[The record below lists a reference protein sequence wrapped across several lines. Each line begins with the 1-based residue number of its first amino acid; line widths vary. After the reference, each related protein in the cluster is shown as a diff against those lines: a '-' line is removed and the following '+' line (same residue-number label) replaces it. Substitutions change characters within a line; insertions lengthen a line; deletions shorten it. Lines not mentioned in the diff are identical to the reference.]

1 MRIIH
6 MIGYLRLG
14 AGRYI
19 ANLALEQARRD
30 GNRVLLFT
38 SPDAEGNWK
47 SDPRL
52 LQELAHGGVIIDSL
66 GDFFHREPK
75 SLFEAASRIR
85 TITSGWSPDTV
96 FHAHSAM
103 AAAAAHWSG
112 DGAVVCTCHGWNL
125 ARLREYEL
133 EDALAYQL
141 CNAVTSPSQFW
152 ADWLKSEMRV
162 AEVSVVPVGLN
173 LRRFPPPPAYADTPG
188 TVRIVSVGELTIRK
202 GFDVLL
208 DAMPLVWERK
218 PEVELHIMGEG
229 DLASQLRRKAASF
242 GPAQARVRFH
252 GFVRAPYAELPR
264 YSLFCLASRSDNLPV
279 AIIEAM
285 LARLPIVATNIGGIP
300 ELVRDGG
307 CGFLVPPDSPIA
319 LAEQL
324 VRMIELG
331 AEQRAHIG
339 MRGEHFARERF
350 AIERIVDEFAL
361 VYRKALQ
368 NQVRR

>member
-1 MRIIH
+1 
-6 MIGYLRLG
+6 MIGHLRLG

-19 ANLALEQARRD
+19 ADLALEQARRD

-52 LQELAHGGVIIDSL
+52 LEALKRGGVAIDSP

-75 SLFEAASRIR
+75 SLFEATSGIC
-85 TITSGWSPDTV
+85 TITSGWSPETV

-112 DGAVVCTCHGWNL
+112 AGAVVCTCHGWNL

-141 CNAVTSPSQFW
+141 CDAVTSPSQFW
-152 ADWLKSEMRV
+152 ADRLRSEMQV
-162 AEVSVVPVGLN
+162 AEVSVVPVGLD
-173 LRRFPPPPAYADTPG
+173 LRRFPPPPARVDAKG
-188 TVRIVSVGELTIRK
+188 AIQIVSVGELTARK

-208 DAMPLVWERK
+208 DAMPLVWEHT
-218 PEVELHIMGEG
+218 PEVELHILGEG

-242 GPAQARVRFH
+242 GPAQGRVHFH
-252 GFVRAPYAELPR
+252 GFVRTPFAELPK

-285 LARLPIVATNIGGIP
+285 LARLPIVATNVGGIP
-300 ELVRDGG
+300 ELLRDGG
-307 CGFLVPPDSPIA
+307 CGFLVPPDSPMA
-319 LAEQL
+319 LAGQL
-324 VRMIELG
+324 VRMIEMDP
-331 AEQRAHIG
+331 EQRAQLG
-339 MRGEHFARERF
+339 MSGEHFARDRF
-350 AIERIVDEFAL
+350 AIERIADEFAL
-361 VYRKALQ
+361 AYRKVLQ
-368 NQVRR
+368 LRAHC